1 VNRGERIWEVVDG
14 REVPCV
20 VLIGWGEGV
29 GSVIAAWRRLTDG
42 QRFVWFAKEGVKAVP
57 G

>member
-20 VLIGWGEGV
+20 VLTGWGEGV
-29 GSVIAAWRRLTDG
+29 GVVIASWRRLTDG
-42 QRFVWFAKEGVKAVP
+42 QRFLWLLGEGVKAVP